1 MSKFV
6 DPVPPGV
13 LTPDEPESPPPTL
26 PPTSVRHARL
36 TVSQTPD
43 GRNSLLF
50 MYDHVSVVRVALN
63 FIAIMIGRHAPS
75 LAFKR
80 WLFRRRGMTVGND
93 VSFAWTA
100 TPDLLYPEL
109 IQVGDNTIIGYNTTI
124 LAHEYLRAEWRIG
137 PVQIGRDVTIGAN
150 CTILPGVVI
159 GDGATVSA
167 MSLVNKDVPPRA
179 KVGGVP
185 IRFL

>member
-1 MSKFV
+1 MAKFV

-13 LTPDEPESPPPTL
+13 LPDAL
-26 PPTSVRHARL
+26 PPSSVRHARL

-50 MYDHVSVVRVALN
+50 MYDHVSFVRVMLN
-63 FIAIMIGRHAPS
+63 FLAIMIARHAPS
-75 LAFKR
+75 VALKR
-80 WLFRRRGMTVGND
+80 WLYRSRGMTVGAD
-93 VSFAWTA
+93 VAFAWTA

-109 IQVGDNTIIGYNTTI
+109 ISVGANTIIGYNTTI
-124 LAHEYLRAEWRIG
+124 LAHEYLRAEWRTG

-159 GDGATVSA
+159 GDGAIVSA
-167 MSLVNKDVPPRA
+167 MSLVNKDVPAGA

-185 IRFL
+185 IRLL